1 MRTFLALAAVAL
13 STSLAH
19 AEEWAIDAA
28 HTRVGFSVP
37 HLVVSEVEG
46 VFHEVKG
53 KIDIDD
59 KDLTKSTVD
68 LTITAS
74 SVDTGNADRDKH
86 LKAPDFFDVAK
97 YPTLTFKSTKIAKAG
112 KDKFKVTGDLK
123 IRDVTKTV
131 TLDVTASAPV
141 QNPWGKQVRAVKV
154 EGKLKRTDYGLNWNK
169 ALDKGGVLVG
179 EDVTIAIRFEL
190 NK

>member
-1 MRTFLALAAVAL
+1 MRTLLALAAIAL
-13 STSLAH
+13 TTSLAH
-19 AEEWAIDAA
+19 AEEWAIDAS

-37 HLVVSEVEG
+37 HLMVSEVEG
-46 VFHEVKG
+46 VFREVKG

-68 LTITAS
+68 LTIVAS

-123 IRDVTKTV
+123 IRDVTKSV
-131 TLDVTASAPV
+131 TLDVTASDPV

-154 EGKLKRTDYGLNWNK
+154 AGNVKRTDFGLNWNK

-179 EDVTIAIRFEL
+179 EDVTLAVRFEL
-190 NK
+190 TK